1 MAFIPYL
8 NFGGNCREAF
18 TAYHELFGGELE
30 IVSMEDM
37 PEADQVPAEQA
48 GLVMNAALTT
58 ADGALLMGSD
68 ARPGEFG
75 PVQYM
80 YVNHSTDDIEDAR
93 RVWASL
99 SEGGTVEMPLE
110 ATFWSPAFGVC
121 VDRFGTP
128 WMVNAVPAEG
138 S

>member
-1 MAFIPYL
+1 MSFIPYL

-18 TAYHELFGGELE
+18 TAYHQIFGGELD
-30 IVSMEDM
+30 IVAMEDM
-37 PEADQVPAEQA
+37 PEADQVPSEQA

-58 ADGALLMGSD
+58 ADGHLLMASD
-68 ARPGEFG
+68 ARPGDFG
-75 PVQYM
+75 PVQHM
-80 YVNHSTDDIEDAR
+80 YVNYSTSDVAEAN
-93 RVWASL
+93 RVWQAL

-128 WMVNAVPAEG
+128 WMVNAEPADAG
-138 S
+138 